1 MIPYPLFT
9 SRLIQQ
15 RSFIQ
20 RSFRMKENTDD
31 LREEIEK
38 IRQESEAKISILQ
51 DKLRMQKAQIDYSI
65 KDGDEVYCIS
75 PELDV
80 VAFDFDED
88 DKSDMKIL
96 SIGNCFKTRERAE
109 QVANKIKFLLR
120 LEFLHD
126 KYCPGFLNE
135 QDYKK
140 SFSIFRDSEEQEYQV
155 FKSVGVYFGDEEVIK
170 KVEEELKN
178 NPQL

>member
-1 MIPYPLFT
+1 MMPLPSLT
-9 SRLIQQ
+9 SRLIQE
-15 RSFIQ
+15 RI
-20 RSFRMKENTDD
+20 FRAGRNMYDSK
-31 LREEIEK
+31 EEIK
-38 IRQESEAKISILQ
+38 KLKQELSTLQ
-51 DKLRMQKAQIDYSI
+51 HKLKMQKIQTTYSI
-65 KDGDEVYCIS
+65 KDGDKVYYIS
-75 PELDV
+75 PGLDV

-88 DKSDMKIL
+88 NENNMKIL

-109 QVANKIKFLLR
+109 HVANKIKFLLR

>member
-1 MIPYPLFT
+1 MIPYPLLT
-9 SRLIQQ
+9 GRLIQE
-15 RSFIQ
+15 SN
-20 RSFRMKENTDD
+20 FRMRKNMND
-31 LREEIEK
+31 LEEEIEK
-38 IRQESEAKISILQ
+38 LEAKISILQ

-80 VAFDFDED
+80 VAFTFDED

-96 SIGNCFKTRERAE
+96 SIGNCFKARERAE
-109 QVANKIKFLLR
+109 QVADKIKFLLR

-126 KYCPGFLNE
+126 KYCLGFSDE

-140 SFSIFRDSEEQEYQV
+140 SFSIFRDSEEQQV
-155 FKSVGVYFGDEEVIK
+155 FKCIGVYFGGEEVIK
-170 KVEEELKN
+170 KVEEELRNDPYYK
-178 NPQL
+178 

>member
-9 SRLIQQ
+9 SRLIQE
-15 RSFIQ
+15 SI
-20 RSFRMKENTDD
+20 FRTGRKWMIRN
-31 LREEIEK
+31 EEIEK
-38 IRQESEAKISILQ
+38 LKQELSTLQ
-51 DKLRMQKAQIDYSI
+51 HKLKMQEIQTAYSI
-65 KDGDEVYCIS
+65 EDGDKVYYIS

-88 DKSDMKIL
+88 NENNMKIL

-155 FKSVGVYFGDEEVIK
+155 FKSVGVYFGDEEVIE

>member
-1 MIPYPLFT
+1 
-9 SRLIQQ
+9 
-15 RSFIQ
+15 
-20 RSFRMKENTDD
+20 MKENTDD

-38 IRQESEAKISILQ
+38 LNQELSTLQ
-51 DKLRMQKAQIDYSI
+51 HKLKMRKTQIDYSI
-65 KDGDEVYCIS
+65 KDGDKVYCIS

-109 QVANKIKFLLR
+109 QVADKIKFLLR

-178 NPQL
+178 NPKL

>member
-1 MIPYPLFT
+1 MMPFPLLT
-9 SRLIQQ
+9 SRLIQE
-15 RSFIQ
+15 RN
-20 RSFRMKENTDD
+20 FRMRKNMDD
-31 LREEIEK
+31 PEEEIEK
-38 IRQESEAKISILQ
+38 IRQELEAKISILQ

-80 VAFDFDED
+80 VAFTFDED

-109 QVANKIKFLLR
+109 HVADKIKFLLR

-135 QDYKK
+135 QNYKK

>member
-1 MIPYPLFT
+1 MI
-9 SRLIQQ
+9 R
-15 RSFIQ
+15 
-20 RSFRMKENTDD
+20 N
-31 LREEIEK
+31 EEIEK
-38 IRQESEAKISILQ
+38 LKQELSTLQ
-51 DKLRMQKAQIDYSI
+51 HKLKMQEIQTAYSI
-65 KDGDEVYCIS
+65 EDGDKVYYIS

-88 DKSDMKIL
+88 NENNMKIL

-155 FKSVGVYFGDEEVIK
+155 FKSVGVYFGDEEVIE

>member
-1 MIPYPLFT
+1 M
-9 SRLIQQ
+9 
-15 RSFIQ
+15 
-20 RSFRMKENTDD
+20 
-31 LREEIEK
+31 
-38 IRQESEAKISILQ
+38 
-51 DKLRMQKAQIDYSI
+51 
-65 KDGDEVYCIS
+65 
-75 PELDV
+75 
-80 VAFDFDED
+80 
-88 DKSDMKIL
+88 
-96 SIGNCFKTRERAE
+96 
-109 QVANKIKFLLR
+109 
-120 LEFLHD
+120 EFLHD

>member
-1 MIPYPLFT
+1 MMPFPLLT
-9 SRLIQQ
+9 SRLIQE
-15 RSFIQ
+15 RIFRTGREWMIQ
-20 RSFRMKENTDD
+20 N
-31 LREEIEK
+31 EEIEK
-38 IRQESEAKISILQ
+38 LKQELSTLQ
-51 DKLRMQKAQIDYSI
+51 HKLKMQKIQTAYSI
-65 KDGDEVYCIS
+65 KDGDKVYYIS

-88 DKSDMKIL
+88 NENNMKIL

-109 QVANKIKFLLR
+109 HVANKIKFLLR
-120 LEFLHD
+120 LEFLQD

>member
-1 MIPYPLFT
+1 MMPFPLLT
-9 SRLIQQ
+9 SRLIQE
-15 RSFIQ
+15 RN
-20 RSFRMKENTDD
+20 FRMRKNMDD
-31 LREEIEK
+31 LEEEIEK
-38 IRQESEAKISILQ
+38 ISQELEAKISILQ

-80 VAFDFDED
+80 VAFTFDED

-109 QVANKIKFLLR
+109 HVANKIKFLLR

-135 QDYKK
+135 QDYKN
-140 SFSIFRDSEEQEYQV
+140 SIFRASEGQEYQV

-170 KVEEELKN
+170 KVEEELKK
-178 NPQL
+178 

>member
-1 MIPYPLFT
+1 M
-9 SRLIQQ
+9 RKN
-15 RSFIQ
+15 
-20 RSFRMKENTDD
+20 MDD
-31 LREEIEK
+31 LEEEIEK
-38 IRQESEAKISILQ
+38 ISQELEAKISILQ

-80 VAFDFDED
+80 VAFTFDED

-96 SIGNCFKTRERAE
+96 SIGNCFKTKERAE
-109 QVANKIKFLLR
+109 QVADKIKFLLR

-126 KYCPGFLNE
+126 KYCPRFLNK
-135 QDYKK
+135 QDYKN
-140 SFSIFRDSEEQEYQV
+140 SIFRASEGQEYQV

>member
-9 SRLIQQ
+9 SRLIQE
-15 RSFIQ
+15 RN
-20 RSFRMKENTDD
+20 FRMRKNMDD
-31 LREEIEK
+31 LEEEIEK
-38 IRQESEAKISILQ
+38 ISQELEAKISILQ

-80 VAFDFDED
+80 VAFTFDED

-96 SIGNCFKTRERAE
+96 SIGNCFKTKERAE
-109 QVANKIKFLLR
+109 QVADKIKFLLR

-135 QDYKK
+135 QDYKN
-140 SFSIFRDSEEQEYQV
+140 SIFRASEGQEYQV
-155 FKSVGVYFGDEEVIK
+155 FKSVGVYFGDEEVIE

-178 NPQL
+178 NPPL

>member
-9 SRLIQQ
+9 SRLIQE
-15 RSFIQ
+15 SI
-20 RSFRMKENTDD
+20 FRTGRKWMIRND
-31 LREEIEK
+31 EIEK
-38 IRQESEAKISILQ
+38 LKQELSTLQ
-51 DKLRMQKAQIDYSI
+51 HKLKMQEIQTAYSI
-65 KDGDEVYCIS
+65 KDGDKVYYIS

-88 DKSDMKIL
+88 NENNMKIL

-178 NPQL
+178 NPKL

>member
-1 MIPYPLFT
+1 MMPFPLLT
-9 SRLIQQ
+9 SRLIQE
-15 RSFIQ
+15 RN
-20 RSFRMKENTDD
+20 FRMRKNMDD
-31 LREEIEK
+31 PEEEIEK
-38 IRQESEAKISILQ
+38 IKQELSTLQ
-51 DKLRMQKAQIDYSI
+51 HKLKMQKIQTAYSI
-65 KDGDEVYCIS
+65 KDGDKVYYIS

-88 DKSDMKIL
+88 NENNMKIL

-109 QVANKIKFLLR
+109 HVANKIKFLLR

>member
-9 SRLIQQ
+9 SRLIQ
-15 RSFIQ
+15 Q

-38 IRQESEAKISILQ
+38 LNQELSTLQ
-51 DKLRMQKAQIDYSI
+51 HKLKMRKTQIDYSI
-65 KDGDEVYCIS
+65 KDGDKVYCIS

-109 QVANKIKFLLR
+109 QVADKIKFLLR

-140 SFSIFRDSEEQEYQV
+140 SFSIFRDSEEQQEQV
-155 FKSVGVYFGDEEVIK
+155 FKSIGVYFGGEEVIK
-170 KVEEELKN
+170 KVEEELKK
-178 NPQL
+178 